1 MSSENTPE
9 KQAKTG
15 KSPIVLATAGVL
27 ALAAVGG
34 YVFTT
39 QDKSDSPMT
48 VGSVESPAVEDIA
61 PAAGKDK
68 AAEEKKEE
76 AKPAEE
82 AAAAT
87 EAPAADPAAQI
98 GDIKVGDP
106 VVATVGKEEIK
117 RSDVFAYITTL
128 PEQVRQMPLQ
138 TLFPLALDQVLNNK
152 IIGDKATAAKL
163 DADPEVTKMLDQA
176 KDQIVRNLY
185 VERELEKAVTQ
196 KELLKAYET
205 MLEGFQR
212 VDEVHA
218 RHILVKDEATAKE
231 IIKKLDGGAKFEDL
245 AKDSTDTQTA
255 VNGGD
260 LGFFSKDQ
268 MIPEFADAAFALKA
282 GEYTKTPV
290 KSQFGYH
297 IIKSEEKRQRP
308 EPQFETVKP
317 QLDAQLRREKLSS
330 MLESWQTEAA
340 IKKFDINGEPVVTE
354 PAKAEPPKTET
365 KKN

>member
-1 MSSENTPE
+1 
-9 KQAKTG
+9 
-15 KSPIVLATAGVL
+15 
-27 ALAAVGG
+27 
-34 YVFTT
+34 
-39 QDKSDSPMT
+39 
-48 VGSVESPAVEDIA
+48 
-61 PAAGKDK
+61 
-68 AAEEKKEE
+68 
-76 AKPAEE
+76 
-82 AAAAT
+82 
-87 EAPAADPAAQI
+87 
-98 GDIKVGDP
+98 
-106 VVATVGKEEIK
+106 
-117 RSDVFAYITTL
+117 
-128 PEQVRQMPLQ
+128 
-138 TLFPLALDQVLNNK
+138 LNNK
-152 IIGDKATAAKL
+152 IIGDKAAAAKL

-185 VERELEKAVTQ
+185 VERELEKAVSQ

-218 RHILVKDEATAKE
+218 RHILVKDEAAAKD

-245 AKDSTDTQTA
+245 AKDSTDAQTA

-297 IIKSEEKRQRP
+297 VIKSEEKRQRP
-308 EPQFETVKP
+308 EPQFEAVKP
-317 QLDAQLRREKLSS
+317 QLDAQLRREKLGS
-330 MLESWQTEAA
+330 MLETWQTEAA

-354 PAKAEPPKTET
+354 PAKAEP